1 MAATTFAEMQNEL
14 TTLRFG
20 EQRRA
25 NVARWL
31 QHRYRQVFG
40 LRDWSFRQAIREPVT
55 IGADG
60 SFQTDVPARRII
72 AVELATGD
80 ALAYMT
86 PAELRAAYP
95 VGGPQAPPPLH
106 YTASGGVVR
115 VAPAPGGDLS
125 AFCTYQRSVCCY
137 AENGTLHAGALANA
151 TDYPIWPEEHHY
163 LLVLGG
169 MATGLKNVN
178 DPSWV
183 SVEQEFQLGVD
194 SMIDDLMPEQYG
206 TLQYGRED
214 Y

>member
-1 MAATTFAEMQNEL
+1 MAKTTFAEMQNEL

-25 NVARWL
+25 NAARWL
-31 QHRYRQVFG
+31 QHRYRQLFG
-40 LRDWSFRQAIREPVT
+40 VRDWPFRQVVREPVT
-55 IGADG
+55 ISADG
-60 SFQTDVPARRII
+60 SFTTDSPFRRIV
-72 AVELATGD
+72 ALELGTGE

-86 PAELRAAYP
+86 PADLRASYP
-95 VGGPQAPPPLH
+95 LNGAQAPPPLN
-106 YTASGGVVR
+106 YTAIDGVVR

-125 AFCTYQRSVCCY
+125 AYCSYQRAVCCY
-137 AENGTLHAGALANA
+137 AENGTVRPGALANA
-151 TDYPIWPEEHHY
+151 TDYPLWPEEHHY

-178 DPSWV
+178 DPSWQ
-183 SVEQEFQLGVD
+183 SIEQEFQIGVD

-206 TLQYGRED
+206 TLQYGRES